1 MLALSYKFNG
11 VLLMRFI
18 LSFQNSTFI
27 FLFTAADSHIVIKL
41 QEKLSVF
48 CRIKDPEKKIKIS
61 PKFKFL
67 PRPSRVAI

>member
-48 CRIKDPEKKIKIS
+48 CRIKDPEKKI
-61 PKFKFL
+61 
-67 PRPSRVAI
+67 